1 MKPLLINMLQ
11 MNYHAYNNI
20 HWTTPFGSVCKKD
33 SLLNRSGE
41 TLHPHVLMVLHLGLL
56 SHQTHFSKLHGSCF
70 FQSLNEDMFP
80 FIINYSK
87 HLFSLITPL
96 RKGPSCRARTSTCG
110 LITAIGLTCPCTKEL
125 TYVLLFSVLAAHEP
139 SSNMTI
145 YVSS

>member
-1 MKPLLINMLQ
+1 MIIITFIEPPPLVVSAKRPHFCMDLVKLCILMSSWCCTLGFFLIKLIFQNFMAHVFSSHSMKI
-11 MNYHAYNNI
+11 
-20 HWTTPFGSVCKKD
+20 C
-33 SLLNRSGE
+33 
-41 TLHPHVLMVLHLGLL
+41 
-56 SHQTHFSKLHGSCF
+56 SHS
-70 FQSLNEDMFP
+70 
-80 FIINYSK
+80 YSK

-125 TYVLLFSVLAAHEP
+125 TYALIFSVLAAHEP